1 MGVFLGVLR
10 KKKLGLAR
18 FVRFVNAVQLIN
30 QLNFQPETLW
40 LSPKSVD
47 STFRIPIRGFGVVL
61 RGIFHENAGFCS
73 YALFPSAAPKFNSI
87 FCQESDG
94 MVNKTENTFSP
105 MVPENNYS

>member
-1 MGVFLGVLR
+1 MGFGGGWGYCVR
-10 KKKLGLAR
+10 KKLGLAR
-18 FVRFVNAVQLIN
+18 FVRFISAVQLIN
-30 QLNFQPETLW
+30 QLSFQPGTLW

-73 YALFPSAAPKFNSI
+73 YALFQSAAPKFNSI

-105 MVPENNYS
+105 NVS